1 METNR
6 LIAVIV
12 RLVHGFIPDFTQR
25 LLKKLC
31 RFTYI
36 SFEYSS
42 TSKIDKGGTKISR
55 ET

>member
-25 LLKKLC
+25 LLKGLLIYHLNIHLLQKLI
-31 RFTYI
+31 RV
-36 SFEYSS
+36 EQ
-42 TSKIDKGGTKISR
+42 K
-55 ET
+55 